1 MGRVA
6 AWESQLAALPSPRT
20 RQPKTI
26 IIIMGLFLAVPRD
39 FLLQVDSN
47 SRWVLT
53 ALDSF
58 ML

>member
-1 MGRVA
+1 MGCLA
-6 AWESQLAALPSPRT
+6 TWESQLVALLNPRT
-20 RQPKTI
+20 RQPTT
-26 IIIMGLFLAVPRD
+26 IIIMGLSLAAPRD

-58 ML
+58 RL

>member
-20 RQPKTI
+20 RQPKT